1 MFAQRCTISTSLP
14 RPWVWAALTD
24 AQNLPTWS
32 GIEGCTP
39 ESSVPLD
46 VGNELH
52 CTLTLLGREVG
63 ATLAVVDVDAE
74 RCLVL
79 RIESLVATLFES
91 VTLTQEG
98 STTVVEYELDAMSPV
113 AGPAFRTWI
122 RAHAQVAE
130 QGLRS
135 LLTDDGSQ
143 RLRA

>member
-14 RPWVWAALTD
+14 RPWVWAALAD
-24 AQNLPTWS
+24 ARNLPTWS

-39 ESSVPLD
+39 ESAVPLVIGD
-46 VGNELH
+46 ELH

-63 ATLAVVDVDAE
+63 ATAAVVEAEPE

-113 AGPAFRTWI
+113 AGPEFRKWI
-122 RAHAQVAE
+122 RRHATVAE

-135 LLTDDGSQ
+135 LLTDDGRQ